1 MNERPARYS
10 PTSPPRRPAG
20 PEERGSVTVL
30 LLGLFLSLI
39 VLAGLVFDGG
49 AIIAGHREADAEAEG
64 AARAAAQQMSAIAL
78 HSGTVGIDPSQAQQA
93 VDHYLAPYHHTGTAA
108 VNGGN
113 VTVTIRYPVSLQI
126 LSIVGFN
133 KQAVTGVASAT
144 AIEGAV
150 P

>member
-1 MNERPARYS
+1 
-10 PTSPPRRPAG
+10 
-20 PEERGSVTVL
+20 VTVL

-39 VLAGLVFDGG
+39 VVAGLVFDGG
-49 AIIAGHREADAEAEG
+49 AIISGHREADAEAEG

-78 HSGTVGIDPSQAQQA
+78 HNGTVGIDPSLAQQA
-93 VDHYLAPYHHTGTAA
+93 VDRYLAPYHHAGVAA
-108 VNGGN
+108 VNGDN
-113 VTVTIRYPVSLQI
+113 VTVTVSYRVSLQI

-133 KQAVTGVASAT
+133 NKTVIGTGSAT

>member
-1 MNERPARYS
+1 MN
-10 PTSPPRRPAG
+10 RRPADRAPSLPG
-20 PEERGSVTVL
+20 RPVGRDERGSVTVL

-39 VLAGLVFDGG
+39 VVAGLVFDGG

-78 HSGTVGIDPSQAQQA
+78 HSGTVGIDQSLAQQA
-93 VDHYLAPYHHTGTAA
+93 VNRYMAPYGHAGIAE
-108 VNGGN
+108 VNGDN
-113 VTVTIRYPVSLQI
+113 VTVTVRYPVSLQI
-126 LSIVGFN
+126 LSIVGFS
-133 KQAVTGVASAT
+133 KQTVTGTGSAT